1 MGRNMEREIH
11 LPYGTNTLKFR
22 MPEANL
28 AGVYSP
34 QPVAACADP
43 AAEIKRALTHPLD
56 TPPLPELVH
65 PRERVVILV
74 DDHTR
79 ATPTA
84 QILPPLLDE
93 LRLGGVRDEDV
104 TILITHGTHR
114 LSTDAEVRR
123 KVGEDV
129 YGHFPIVQH
138 QCADEQS
145 QVYLGLT
152 SRGTPVWVNRL
163 VVEAD
168 RCIGIGHIG
177 PSPYAGY
184 SGGSKL
190 IVPGAAALDTINAN
204 HSLVPL
210 GFRRP
215 GRVDLPCRLDI
226 EEAAALVKLDM
237 VIDVVLSQ
245 DERIAQAFAGAPG
258 RVFQEGLA
266 LARQVY
272 EVMCPG
278 EIDIAI
284 TSGCPYELDLYQ
296 AVRAVEYAD
305 VVVRE
310 GGSILLVAACPEG
323 VGGEEF
329 YHLMADQTKRP
340 DDFLRD
346 IVRRNG
352 KVTFSALGY
361 ALARIKAEK
370 KLHMVTEGIPKA
382 ELEAMGFHHVASLQA
397 GVDAL
402 LGEYGPQARVA
413 IFPMG
418 ASTIPVP
425 SPACGGGSGWGFGLW
440 EGGLR

>member
-1 MGRNMEREIH
+1 MEPEIQ
-11 LPYGTNTLKFR
+11 LPYGTDTLKLCV
-22 MPEANL
+22 PEANL
-28 AGVYSP
+28 AGVYAP

-43 AAEIKRALTHPLD
+43 AAEIMRALTHPLD
-56 TPPLPELVH
+56 TPPLSEIIQPGGK
-65 PRERVVILV
+65 VVILV

-79 ATPTA
+79 ATPVA

-93 LRLGGVRDEDV
+93 LRVGGVQDENV

-114 LSTDAEVRR
+114 KSRDEEVRR
-123 KVGEDV
+123 KVGEHV
-129 YGHFPIVQH
+129 YGRFRIVQH
-138 QCADEQS
+138 QCTDEQS

-184 SGGSKL
+184 SGGGKL
-190 IVPGAAALDTINAN
+190 IVPGVASLDTINAN
-204 HSLVPL
+204 HSLVAL

-215 GRVDLPCRLDI
+215 GCVDVPCRLDI
-226 EEAAALVKLDM
+226 EEAAARVRLDM
-237 VIDVVLSQ
+237 VVDVVLCQ
-245 DERIAQAFAGAPG
+245 DERIARAFAGTPG

-272 EVMCPG
+272 EVACPG
-278 EIDIAI
+278 EMDMAI
-284 TSGCPYELDLYQ
+284 TSGYPYELDLYQ

-305 VVVRE
+305 TVVRE
-310 GGSILLVAACPEG
+310 GGSILLVAACPDG

-329 YHLMADQTKRP
+329 YHLMANRTKRP

-346 IVRRNG
+346 VVRRNG
-352 KVTFSALGY
+352 KVTFSVLGY
-361 ALARIKAEK
+361 CLARIKAEK
-370 KLHMVTEGIPKA
+370 RLHIVTEGIPDA
-382 ELEAMGFHHVASLQA
+382 ELEAMGFHHPASLQA

-402 LGEYGPQARVA
+402 LREYGPQTRVA
-413 IFPMG
+413 VFPMG
-418 ASTIPVP
+418 SSTIPSV
-425 SPACGGGSGWGFGLW
+425 A
-440 EGGLR
+440 

>member
-1 MGRNMEREIH
+1 MNPNYNDMEREIQ
-11 LPYGTNTLKFR
+11 LPYGTDTLKFR
-22 MPEANL
+22 VPEANL

-34 QPVAACADP
+34 QLVTPCTDP
-43 AAEIKRALTHPLD
+43 AAEIGRALTHPLD
-56 TPPLPELVH
+56 TLSLSEMVH
-65 PRERVVILV
+65 SHEKVVILV

-79 ATPTA
+79 ATPAA

-93 LRLGGVRDEDV
+93 LRAGGVQDENV

-114 LSTDAEVRR
+114 LSSEEEVRR
-123 KVGEDV
+123 KVGNDV
-129 YGHFPIVQH
+129 YGRFRIVQH
-138 QCADEQS
+138 QCTDEEN

-190 IVPGAAALDTINAN
+190 ILPGAASLDTINAN

-226 EEAAALVKLDM
+226 EEAAALVRLDM
-237 VIDVVLSQ
+237 VVNVVLSQ
-245 DERIAQAFAGAPG
+245 DERIVRAFAGTPG

-272 EVMCPG
+272 EVACPD

-284 TSGCPYELDLYQ
+284 TSGYPYELDLYQ

-310 GGSILLVAACPEG
+310 GGSILLVAACPDG
-323 VGGEEF
+323 VGGQEI
-329 YHLMADQTKRP
+329 YHLIADQAKRP

-352 KVTFSALGY
+352 KVTFSVLGY
-361 ALARIKAEK
+361 VLARIKAEK
-370 KLHMVTEGIPKA
+370 KLHIVTEGILEA
-382 ELEAMGFHHVASLQA
+382 ELEAMGFHRPASLQA

-402 LGEYGPQARVA
+402 LREYGPQARVA
-413 IFPMG
+413 VFPMG
-418 ASTIPVP
+418 SSTIPVVV
-425 SPACGGGSGWGFGLW
+425 
-440 EGGLR
+440 